1 MKKQIVVTNGCFDLL
16 HKGHIS
22 YLTKAK
28 SLGTYLIV
36 LLNSD
41 NSIKQLKGNTRPIIN
56 QEDRKFM
63 LQNLKAVDEV
73 IIFDDITCQK
83 ELAQIKPDIYCKAA
97 DYNIDSLNKKE
108 LEVLQNYKTKIV
120 FLDFVDN
127 ISTTTIINKIKETF

>member
-16 HKGHIS
+16 HKGHVS
-22 YLTKAK
+22 YLNKAK

-63 LQNLKAVDEV
+63 L
-73 IIFDDITCQK
+73 
-83 ELAQIKPDIYCKAA
+83 
-97 DYNIDSLNKKE
+97 
-108 LEVLQNYKTKIV
+108 
-120 FLDFVDN
+120 
-127 ISTTTIINKIKETF
+127 

>member
-16 HKGHIS
+16 HKGHVS
-22 YLTKAK
+22 YLNKAK

-41 NSIKQLKGNTRPIIN
+41 NSIKKLKGNTRPIIN

-73 IIFDDITCQK
+73 IIFDGITCQK
-83 ELAQIKPDIYCKAA
+83 ELTQIKPDIYCKAA
-97 DYNIDSLNKKE
+97 DYNINSLNKKE
-108 LEVLQNYKTKIV
+108 LEVLQNYNTKIV